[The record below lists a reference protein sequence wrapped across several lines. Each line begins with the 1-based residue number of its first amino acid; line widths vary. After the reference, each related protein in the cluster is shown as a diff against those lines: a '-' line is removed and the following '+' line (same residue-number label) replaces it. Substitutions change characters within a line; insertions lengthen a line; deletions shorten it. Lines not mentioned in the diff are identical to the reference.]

1 VLADN
6 RAALGVL
13 KKAGF
18 GVRRKGA
25 GGEVTV
31 VLDITPTEAVW
42 ERIDERDH
50 RGVVASLRPV
60 LAPTSIAIV
69 GASDAPDDPGGAVL
83 SNVVD
88 GRFQG
93 VATPINRAGG

>member
-1 VLADN
+1 M
-6 RAALGVL
+6 
-13 KKAGF
+13 
-18 GVRRKGA
+18 
-25 GGEVTV
+25 
-31 VLDITPTEAVW
+31 LDITPTESVL

-83 SNVVD
+83 SNMID
-88 GRFQG
+88 GHFQG
-93 VATPINRAGG
+93 VATPINSSGRCDPVNPRRA